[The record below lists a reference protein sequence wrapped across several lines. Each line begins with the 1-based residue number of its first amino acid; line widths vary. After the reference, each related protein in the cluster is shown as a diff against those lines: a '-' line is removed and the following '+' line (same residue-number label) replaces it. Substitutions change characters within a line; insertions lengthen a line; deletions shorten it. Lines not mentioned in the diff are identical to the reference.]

1 MREREGGQR
10 FLIHALKEKKKKR
23 SLLFFFP
30 IFRPLPPSI
39 RLVFFK
45 MYVMRLWLSLLVL
58 SLSSGRF
65 FFLRRVILCVCVFLF
80 YFASLSSS
88 LFSIPFCV
96 NRFTHP
102 GGAKILD
109 VLKRRP
115 NIKFL
120 DDSR

>member
-88 LFSIPFCV
+88 LFSIPFCNPLRNFV
-96 NRFTHP
+96 NWVP
-102 GGAKILD
+102 C
-109 VLKRRP
+109 VW
-115 NIKFL
+115 KFQKFFL
-120 DDSR
+120 PKK